1 MNDKM
6 KNLLLRTF
14 TGAVLVGAIF
24 GTLFW
29 SPAAFAALAA
39 VILVGGM
46 WEFYSLAG
54 KQGAEPQRVLGI
66 TAGAALF
73 VGSLCVFNFVHPVSD
88 ALNGVLPFALRYLLS
103 VLPIMLILELFRGRS
118 NPAANLGA
126 TVLGIVYVALPM
138 SLIMFI
144 PLLAVGEW
152 EPLALLFVI
161 FTVFANDVF
170 AYLVGMTA
178 NAATGGRTHKL
189 FERISPKKTWEGF
202 VGGVA
207 GAVAMGVVAAHVLS
221 ADAAVW
227 TGLAVVTAL
236 ASVAGDLV
244 ESMFKRA
251 AGVKDSGR
259 AIPGHG
265 GFLDRFDALL
275 LAVTFVFVYLTFFVE
290 NLK

>member
-1 MNDKM
+1 M

-14 TGAVLVGAIF
+14 TGAILVGVIF

-29 SPAAFAALAA
+29 SPAAFAALVA
-39 VILVGGM
+39 VILAGGM
-46 WEFYSLAG
+46 WEFYSLTE
-54 KQGAEPQRVLGI
+54 KQGAEPQRILGI
-66 TAGAALF
+66 TAGAAMF
-73 VGSLCVFNFVHPVSD
+73 VVALCVFNLLHPVSD
-88 ALNGVLPFALRYLLS
+88 ALNDVLPFALRYLLA

-126 TVLGIVYVALPM
+126 TVLGVVYVALPM

-178 NAATGGRTHKL
+178 NAVTGGRTHKL

-202 VGGVA
+202 IGGVA
-207 GAVAMGVVAAHVLS
+207 GAVAMGVAAAHVLG

>member
-14 TGAVLVGAIF
+14 TGAILVGVIF

-29 SPAAFAALAA
+29 SPAAFAVLVA

-46 WEFYSLAG
+46 WEFYSLTE
-54 KQGAEPQRVLGI
+54 KQGARPQRILGI
-66 TAGAALF
+66 TAGAALLT
-73 VGSLCVFNFVHPVSD
+73 VSLCIFNIECPVSAVLVD
-88 ALNGVLPFALRYLLS
+88 ALPFALRYLLA
-103 VLPIMLILELFRGRS
+103 VLPAMLIFELFRGLS

-126 TVLGIVYVALPM
+126 TVLGVVYVALPM

-178 NAATGGRTHKL
+178 NAVTGGRTHKF

-202 VGGVA
+202 IGGVA
-207 GAVAMGVVAAHVLS
+207 GAVAMGVAASHVLGT
-221 ADAAVW
+221 DVAVW